1 MITFLN
7 IFKKKNNIS
16 SKFDTLKRDK
26 DLLKI
31 FDAINKFSENS
42 EIRFVGGCV
51 RKILGGEKIDDIDL
65 ATNLKPPQVEKVL
78 NENNIKTIPTGIEHG
93 TITAI
98 NNNKK
103 FEITSLR
110 KDIKTDGRK
119 ALVEFTDDWYED
131 ACRRDFTINSI
142 YADLNG
148 NLYDPFDGKKDLNNG
163 EVKFI
168 GDEQKRIHEDYL
180 RILRYLRFFSQ
191 YSKKKHKEN
200 TKRFIKENLK
210 GIKQISSERL
220 FDEFKKIY
228 KSNLISTL
236 VKDMF
241 CLEILKLIFPQF
253 VNIEKLK
260 DLKNN
265 NVHFDIIISFLVLD
279 DSDNADYFNYKFNL
293 SNKLKRKIEFLKKIF
308 FKREK
313 KFQINEKNLNKILYF
328 DGKESVVDVLDFE
341 RIRNIRN
348 KSKIVELYHFFS
360 QKNPPVMPLKANLL
374 MKDYKI
380 PEGKELGEKLKRL
393 EKKWVDNNFNI
404 SNKEIQKILDN

>member
-1 MITFLN
+1 
-7 IFKKKNNIS
+7 
-16 SKFDTLKRDK
+16 
-26 DLLKI
+26 
-31 FDAINKFSENS
+31 
-42 EIRFVGGCV
+42 
-51 RKILGGEKIDDIDL
+51 
-65 ATNLKPPQVEKVL
+65 
-78 NENNIKTIPTGIEHG
+78 
-93 TITAI
+93 
-98 NNNKK
+98 
-103 FEITSLR
+103 
-110 KDIKTDGRK
+110 
-119 ALVEFTDDWYED
+119 
-131 ACRRDFTINSI
+131 
-142 YADLNG
+142 
-148 NLYDPFDGKKDLNNG
+148 
-163 EVKFI
+163 
-168 GDEQKRIHEDYL
+168 
-180 RILRYLRFFSQ
+180 
-191 YSKKKHKEN
+191 
-200 TKRFIKENLK
+200 
-210 GIKQISSERL
+210 
-220 FDEFKKIY
+220 
-228 KSNLISTL
+228 
-236 VKDMF
+236 MF

-308 FKREK
+308 FKKEK

-328 DGKESVVDVLDFE
+328 DGKESVLDVLDFE

-348 KSKIVELYHFFS
+348 KSKIEELYHFFS